1 MKKTYVTTM
10 PDQVGAFLKASKCF
24 AELGINITRTSYN
37 KAIDS
42 HTFFIE
48 AEGTG
53 EQLKAADEELKRIGY
68 IQGGSSV
75 PRVLLIEL
83 QLKDVPGSVTKI
95 LELILSYSFNI
106 SYISS
111 HQNDTGYQFLKVG
124 LLSDDDNKI
133 KTFLDEAAKLCTV
146 RVIDYNTRERNYDN
160 SIFYNSFADG
170 LAKLAGLP
178 DKARDEL
185 VINTNLAMQAIDERG
200 DSPFMTFDC
209 IRQFTEHIAAYR
221 KDAFVPRITWH
232 TVSPKTDLVVI
243 EPPCGS
249 NTMILKSGKEYLFID
264 TGYACYGVEMQKIF
278 RRIFPDFDDGSKKAL
293 ITHADVD
300 HCGLLP
306 LFSTI
311 YMSRESFESLSS
323 EFGHKRGLRENNPEH
338 EPYVHICK
346 LITSYIPPN
355 PNTAR
360 IISELPENA
369 DSPVTETG
377 ALDFGDMHFT
387 VFQGLGGHLPG
398 EIILA
403 DFENKIA
410 FTGDIFINLRGL
422 TPEQEQYN
430 RYAPTLMST
439 VDTDRILAA
448 KERAWIK
455 KTFSAGDWRVFGSHG
470 AMCKM

>member
-1 MKKTYVTTM
+1 M
-10 PDQVGAFLKASKCF
+10 PDRVGAFLEASKCF
-24 AELGINITRTSYN
+24 SKLGINITRTSYN
-37 KAIDS
+37 KAIDT

-48 AEGTG
+48 AEGTK
-53 EQLKAADEELKRIGY
+53 EQLAAADEELRRIGY
-68 IQGGSSV
+68 LQGGSNV
-75 PRVLLIEL
+75 PKVLLIEL
-83 QLKDVPGSVTKI
+83 QLKDAPGSVTALLEII
-95 LELILSYSFNI
+95 LRYNLNI

-111 HQNDTGYQFLKVG
+111 QQNDTGYQFFKVG

-133 KTFLDEAAKLCTV
+133 KTFLDEAAQLCTV

-178 DKARDEL
+178 DKARQEL
-185 VINTNLAMQAIDERG
+185 VINTNLAMQTIDERG

-209 IRQFTEHIAAYR
+209 IRKFTEHIAAY
-221 KDAFVPRITWH
+221 KNSAFVPRITWH
-232 TVSPKTDLVVI
+232 GVSAKTNLIVI

-249 NTMILKSGKEYLFID
+249 NTMILKCGKEYLFID
-264 TGYACYGVEMQKIF
+264 TGYACYGVEMQKLF
-278 RRIFPDFDDGSKKAL
+278 RRIFEGFDDGDKKAL

-306 LFSTI
+306 LFGTV

-323 EFGHKRGLRENNPEH
+323 EFGHKRGLREHNPVH

-355 PNTAR
+355 PKAAR

-369 DSPVTETG
+369 ESPVTETG

-410 FTGDIFINLRGL
+410 FTGDIFINLRGM

-430 RYAPTLMST
+430 RYAPILMNT
-439 VDTDRILAA
+439 VDTDRALAA
-448 KERAWIK
+448 RERDWIK
-455 KTFSAGDWRVFGSHG
+455 KTFSGGDWRVFGSHG
-470 AMCKM
+470 GVCIM